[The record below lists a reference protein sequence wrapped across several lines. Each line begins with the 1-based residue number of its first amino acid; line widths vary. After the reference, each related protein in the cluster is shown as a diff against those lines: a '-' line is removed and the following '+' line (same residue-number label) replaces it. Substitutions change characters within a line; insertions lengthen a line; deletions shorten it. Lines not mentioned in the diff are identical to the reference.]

1 MWLRPGY
8 RDIDFLTSGTLEE
21 LHEDIFELFDRH
33 DAHAWKFSFDTDD
46 PYSREGRHYV
56 PRFLLEDMPGEGYAA
71 EETTLDSLN
80 LKDGATFVYLFD
92 FGDDWI
98 HEITVLSSSEAS
110 PSARKL

>member
-1 MWLRPGY
+1 
-8 RDIDFLTSGTLEE
+8 
-21 LHEDIFELFDRH
+21 
-33 DAHAWKFSFDTDD
+33 
-46 PYSREGRHYV
+46 
-56 PRFLLEDMPGEGYAA
+56 MPDEGYAA

-80 LKDGATFVYLFD
+80 LKNGATFVYLFD

>member
-21 LHEDIFELFDRH
+21 LHEDIFELFE
-33 DAHAWKFSFDTDD
+33 ADTTC
-46 PYSREGRHYV
+46 PALSW
-56 PRFLLEDMPGEGYAA
+56 DMPDEGYAA